1 MKYRN
6 LFLTI
11 SMAAVV
17 LGCDVDAALL
27 QGGAEAYHFPPGDST
42 DTYWVQEDLIH
53 VFDLTS
59 EADPDHDVVEANIKA
74 LYVGDLDEIMHDTV
88 ILYLH
93 GNANS
98 MNAFW
103 PSLKQ
108 LANLGGQHNY
118 GVLCYDYRGFG
129 NSDGPSTG
137 TYSMR
142 QDLFAAEQWLVD
154 QGLTSDRFYVFAN
167 SLGTL
172 PACDEAGEG
181 NGPLTI
187 SKLTLESPQ
196 SNSHIFFQDAVGLS
210 VSSSFATDYQFDLI
224 AGMSQYGGELQW
236 FHGLN
241 DDVALVDNARLVYEA
256 HQGSYKE
263 AHIIAEVGHGFRS
276 DWGHENW
283 GAAILSFMRR

>member
-1 MKYRN
+1 MNYRN
-6 LFLTI
+6 LLLTAFASALI
-11 SMAAVV
+11 
-17 LGCDVDAALL
+17 LGCDVDGALL
-27 QGGAEAYHFPPGDST
+27 QGQAEDYHFPAGDST

-53 VFDLTS
+53 LFQIES
-59 EADPDHDVVEANIKA
+59 EADEAHNVPSANIWA
-74 LYVGDLDEIMHDTV
+74 LYVGDIDDIAQDTV

-98 MNAFW
+98 MNQFW
-103 PSLKQ
+103 GSLKQ

-118 GVLCYDYRGFG
+118 GVMCYDYRGFG
-129 NSDGPSTG
+129 NSDAPSTG

-172 PACDEAGEG
+172 PACDEAGAQ

-196 SNSHIFFQDAVGLS
+196 SNSDLFFQDAVGLS
-210 VSSSFATDYQFDLI
+210 VPSSLATDYQFDLI
-224 AGMSQYGGELQW
+224 TGMSLYPGELQW
-236 FHGLN
+236 FHGLD
-241 DDVALVDNARLVYEA
+241 DDVALVENAKLVYEA

-263 AHIIAEVGHGFRS
+263 AHVIAEVGHGFRW
-276 DWGHENW
+276 DWGPELW
-283 GAAILSFMRR
+283 GEAILNFMRR